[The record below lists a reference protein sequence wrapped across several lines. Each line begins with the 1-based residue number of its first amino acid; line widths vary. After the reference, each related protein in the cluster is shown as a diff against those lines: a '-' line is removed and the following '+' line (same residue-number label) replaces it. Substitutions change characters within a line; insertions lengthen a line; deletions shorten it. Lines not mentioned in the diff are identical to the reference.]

1 MEMKSCAHTCRVC
14 NSEAGAPLALTIVM
28 SSFVLSRPAC
38 SCAHG
43 EPDCSYRVAWSI
55 NPHMRVGAADPK
67 RACAQHAALVR
78 ALERAGARV
87 LRLPFLHGAFD
98 SVFMKDSAILI
109 ERDGRALALPTTFRH
124 GQRRVETASRARQL
138 ARAGFT
144 VARPLSTA
152 IEGGDV
158 HIVAHRGLALL
169 GHGVRSDLASI
180 KGLAYFLGCDVVPLE
195 LRDPALFH
203 LDTALTVLS
212 DDTLVY
218 CREAFTP
225 ASARALEALHWKR
238 MIDVSLADAM
248 TFAINIVEVRGT
260 IITGTDTPAA
270 IELWRSLGRPV
281 LVAPLDQFQLAGGS
295 AACLVARV
303 QSVREGV
310 RRAAA

>member
-1 MEMKSCAHTCRVC
+1 MT
-14 NSEAGAPLALTIVM
+14 
-28 SSFVLSRPAC
+28 SFVLSRPAC

-43 EPDCSYRVAWSI
+43 DPDCSYRVAWSI
-55 NPHMRVGAADPK
+55 NPHMRVGAADSQ

-78 ALERAGARV
+78 ALDRAGARV

-109 ERDGRALALPTTFRH
+109 DRGGRPCALPTTFRH
-124 GQRRVETASRARQL
+124 GQRRVETAARAHQL

-144 VARPLSTA
+144 VARPLASA

-158 HIVAHRGLALL
+158 HVVAHRGLALL
-169 GHGVRSDLASI
+169 GHGVRSERASTT
-180 KGLAYFLGCDVVPLE
+180 GLAYFLGCDVVPLE

-203 LDTALTVLS
+203 LDTALTVLA

-218 CREAFTP
+218 CSEAFSP
-225 ASARALEALHWKR
+225 ASVRALEALHWKR
-238 MIDVSLADAM
+238 TVDVSLAEAK

-270 IELWRSLGRPV
+270 VELWRSLGRPV
-281 LVAPLDQFQLAGGS
+281 IVTPLDQFQLAGGS

-303 QSVREGV
+303 QAIG
-310 RRAAA
+310 AAARRVAA